1 MKRDTTWTAAVSW
14 LACLLGLALGGAF
27 FYAGVQKRLEPYQFA
42 EAILAYDLLPQTLV
56 GLVAAVLPWVEI
68 ASGFFLALG
77 YLLEIPGRLLKML
90 GLALGDKLVGGIKR
104 RSCLL
109 LIILQLGL
117 ILVVLFITLARGLKI
132 DCGCGLIWA
141 RKVGWGIITEDL
153 LLLAVAGFLF
163 WWELPGAEAPQPEA
177 RHRIDDFRGAYH
189 FLSNFAPAQVKLDGL
204 RFPTVEHAY
213 QAAKTQDRQ
222 ERERILG
229 ASTPDLARK
238 MGRKL
243 SQRPDWPEMKVK
255 IMQDLVWQK
264 FDSRPDLAKLL
275 LATGDNELVEENTWH
290 DNFWGDCRCS
300 RCAELTGQNWLGR
313 ILMEVRER
321 LRREG
326 PDPERP
332 ATKISP

>member
-27 FYAGVQKRLEPYQFA
+27 FYAGLQKRLEPYQFA
-42 EAILAYDLLPQTLV
+42 EAILAYDLLPQSLV
-56 GLVAAVLPWVEI
+56 GLVAAILPWVEI

-77 YLLEIPGRLLKML
+77 YLLETPGRLLRGM
-90 GLALGDKLVGGIKR
+90 GLASGDRLVGGIKR

-153 LLLAVAGFLF
+153 VMLALAGFLF
-163 WWELPGAEAPQPEA
+163 WWELPGVEAPQPKV
-177 RHRIDDFRGAYH
+177 RPRIDDFRGDYY
-189 FLSNFAPAQVKLDGL
+189 FLSNFAPAQVTLDGMKY
-204 RFPTVEHAY
+204 PTVEHAY
-213 QAAKTQDRQ
+213 QAAKTLDPQ

-243 SQRPDWPEMKVK
+243 NQRPDWPEVKVK

-264 FDSRPDLAKLL
+264 FDSRPDLEKLL
-275 LATGDNELVEENTWH
+275 LATKDSELAEENTWH

-300 RCAELTGQNWLGR
+300 RCAKLTGQNWLGR

-321 LRREG
+321 LRQEG
-326 PDPERP
+326 PDANRP
-332 ATKISP
+332 ATKD

>member
-14 LACLLGLALGGAF
+14 LACFLGLALGGAF
-27 FYAGVQKRLEPYQFA
+27 FYAGLQKRLEPYQFA
-42 EAILAYDLLPQTLV
+42 EAILAYDLLPQSLV
-56 GLVAAVLPWVEI
+56 GLVAAILPWVEI

-77 YLLEIPGRLLKML
+77 YLLEIPGRLLRGM
-90 GLALGDKLVGGIKR
+90 GLASGDRLVGGIKR

-153 LLLAVAGFLF
+153 VMLALAGFLL
-163 WWELPGAEAPQPEA
+163 WWELPGVKEA
-177 RHRIDDFRGAYH
+177 RPEVRPRIDDFRGDYY
-189 FLSNFAPAQVKLDGL
+189 FLSNFAPAQVTLDGMK
-204 RFPTVEHAY
+204 FPTVEHAY
-213 QAAKTQDRQ
+213 QAAKTQNPQ

-243 SQRPDWPEMKVK
+243 NQRPDWPEMKVK

-275 LATGDNELVEENTWH
+275 LATGDSELVEENTWH

-300 RCAELTGQNWLGR
+300 RCAELPGQNWLGR
-313 ILMEVRER
+313 ILMEVRQR
-321 LRREG
+321 LRGRA
-326 PDPERP
+326 R
-332 ATKISP
+332 S

>member
-1 MKRDTTWTAAVSW
+1 MKRDTTWTAAGSW
-14 LACLLGLALGGAF
+14 LACILGLALGGAF
-27 FYAGVQKRLEPYQFA
+27 FYAGLQKRLEPYQFA
-42 EAILAYDLLPQTLV
+42 EAILAYDLLPQPLV
-56 GLVAAVLPWVEI
+56 GLVAAILPWVELT
-68 ASGFFLALG
+68 SGFFLALG
-77 YLLEIPGRLLKML
+77 YLVEIPGRLLRGL
-90 GLALGDKLVGGIKR
+90 GLAVGDRLVGGIKR

-153 LLLAVAGFLF
+153 LLVAVAGFLF
-163 WWELPGAEAPQPEA
+163 WWELPGVKAAPAKVRQ
-177 RHRIDDFRGAYH
+177 RIDDFRGDYF
-189 FLSNFAPAQVKLDGL
+189 FLSNFAPAQVMLDGME
-204 RFPTVEHAY
+204 FPTVEHAY
-213 QAAKTQDRQ
+213 QAAKTLEPQ
-222 ERERILG
+222 ERERIWG

-238 MGRKL
+238 IGRKL
-243 SQRPDWPEMKVK
+243 DQRPDWPEEKVK

-264 FDSRPDLAKLL
+264 FDTHPDLAKLL
-275 LATGDNELVEENTWH
+275 LATGDSELVEENTWH

-300 RCAELTGQNWLGR
+300 NCAAVPGQNWLGR

-326 PDPERP
+326 
-332 ATKISP
+332 TT